1 MFQAPAKVLKYSFSF
16 KTLKK
21 VLWDRHYPHLTPQTR
36 ISEISNLS
44 KITQLSC
51 GELEY
56 KPLGVWFKTQ
66 ALGCLSAVTCRELDL
81 PHVLLAFEHNFC
93 NSVRPLG
100 WALGAL
106 LADTETYRYALVNVL
121 LSFAYSGIV
130 YERQVR
136 PDYIFF
142 YLLGK
147 NFVF

>member
-1 MFQAPAKVLKYSFSF
+1 MLRCRSICYVGWPPALC
-16 KTLKK
+16 
-21 VLWDRHYPHLTPQTR
+21 QC
-36 ISEISNLS
+36 
-44 KITQLSC
+44 Q
-51 GELEY
+51 
-56 KPLGVWFKTQ
+56 
-66 ALGCLSAVTCRELDL
+66 GCLSAVTCRELDL